1 MYAVSCLQV
10 TANGTFCACQGTRV
24 GGYGIELLLQSLLK
38 RCISGSDSGV
48 CAGQGL
54 GFPDLTNMQAVPAFF
69 NMISQGVL
77 DAPTFSIYLNPD
89 PAQEPSGQIEFGG
102 YNTGHFVG
110 VLNWAPVVDKACAA
124 SASMGQFWAKVLCR
138 WACQ

>member
-1 MYAVSCLQV
+1 MC
-10 TANGTFCACQGTRV
+10 
-24 GGYGIELLLQSLLK
+24 
-38 RCISGSDSGV
+38 CISGSDFGF
-48 CAGQGL
+48 CGQGL

-124 SASMGQFWAKVLCR
+124 SASHGAVPG
-138 WACQ
+138 